1 MARKTP
7 SRLELRKQA
16 EAAEA
21 AEAEEGASPKK
32 KKKATKKKA
41 TRKKRVKEKVADRRR
56 LIWGIFNG
64 SMKEEARFPY
74 EERAEAEEKMKA
86 LRKKSTKKMFFIQ
99 PIKEIIP
106 LSELKEKVAAEEE
119 EE

>member
-21 AEAEEGASPKK
+21 EEKASPKK

-41 TRKKRVKEKVADRRR
+41 TRKKRVKEKLADRRR
-56 LIWGIFNG
+56 LVWAIFNG

-86 LRKKSTKKMFFIQ
+86 LQKKATKKMFFIQ
-99 PIKEIIP
+99 PIKEVIP
-106 LSELKEKVAAEEE
+106 ASELVEKVVAEEE
-119 EE
+119 